1 MIDLGFLDPSASTVP
16 PRSPV
21 DEGPRAGLTDRSLV
35 AKTELQ
41 VGPGDAAPLA
51 AAVQTATGVA
61 PELGRAVEAAGA
73 WWCPITPTR
82 VLVIGDPPPAVT
94 APVSA
99 VTVTSGFVAISLSG
113 PRARDVLARVS
124 ALDLREAAEGSLLP
138 GSVARIPAIVV
149 CERDDALLVLAGS
162 AHARYLWD
170 TLVDAGEPLG
180 MVPVTGEPQVIHA

>member
-1 MIDLGFLDPSASTVP
+1 MIDLGFLDPSSSTAAP
-16 PRSPV
+16 HSPV
-21 DEGPRAGLTDRSLV
+21 DEVPRAGLTDRSLV

-41 VGPGDAAPLA
+41 VGPADAAALT
-51 AAVQTATGVA
+51 AAVETATGVA
-61 PELGRAVEAAGA
+61 PKLGRAVEAAGA
-73 WWCPITPTR
+73 WWCPVTPTR
-82 VLVIGDPPPAVT
+82 VLVIGDPPAAVT

-99 VTVTSGFVAISLSG
+99 VTVTSGFVAVSLSG
-113 PRARDVLARVS
+113 GRARDVLARVS
-124 ALDLREAAEGSLLP
+124 ALDLRRATEGSLLP

-180 MVPVTGEPQVIHA
+180 LVPLPGERQVIHA